1 MGREDDAG
9 EGRSLS
15 AELVATRWDA
25 EYRAGRYVAE
35 PPLPFVGQILS
46 TLRAHPAAMAGV
58 GLYVGCGNGRNY
70 LPLVDAG
77 LALHGLDVSREA
89 LDQLVARRAT
99 RSPRLACADF
109 RALEIAS
116 PFDYLVAIQVFQ
128 HGAQADAAAYFART
142 AAALRAGG
150 LFFLRVNSA
159 STDMHLRHTV
169 VDRNDVGGFTIR
181 YDEGPKSGLCVHFYS
196 REELLGLAGG
206 RFRLLA
212 GPREDVTA
220 RTPPKTGSWSQW
232 EAVWQKLPL
241 ETTGATPAR
250 GVAPVL

>member
-1 MGREDDAG
+1 M
-9 EGRSLS
+9 S
-15 AELVATRWDA
+15 AESVAARWDS

-35 PPLPFVGQILS
+35 RPLPFVDRIIS
-46 TLRAHPAAMAGV
+46 TLRAYPAAIDGL

-89 LDQLVARRAT
+89 LDQLIARRAT
-99 RSPRLACADF
+99 LRPRLTCADF
-109 RALEIAS
+109 RELEIET

-128 HGAQADAAAYFART
+128 HGAQPDAKSYFART
-142 AAALRAGG
+142 AAVLKAGG

-159 STDMHLRHTV
+159 STEIYFRHTII
-169 VDRNDVGGFTIR
+169 DRNDFGGLTAR

-196 REELLGLAGG
+196 CAELLELARG

-212 GPREDVTA
+212 GPSEDVTE

-232 EAVWQKLPL
+232 EVIWQRL
-241 ETTGATPAR
+241 
-250 GVAPVL
+250 

>member
-1 MGREDDAG
+1 VGREDDAG

-15 AELVATRWDA
+15 TELATRWDA

-89 LDQLVARRAT
+89 LDQLVARRAAL
-99 RSPRLACADF
+99 SPRLVI
-109 RALEIAS
+109 ES

-128 HGAQADAAAYFART
+128 HGTEADAAAYFDKT
-142 AAALRAGG
+142 AGVLRAGG

-159 STDMHLRHTV
+159 STEMYLRHTV

-181 YDEGPKSGLCVHFYS
+181 YDEGPKRGLCVHFYA
-196 REELLGLAGG
+196 REELLELARG

-212 GPREDVTA
+212 EPRGDVTA
-220 RTPPKTGSWSQW
+220 RTPPKTGSWAQW
-232 EAVWQKLPL
+232 EAIWQKL
-241 ETTGATPAR
+241 
-250 GVAPVL
+250 